1 MLPIR
6 FRPIEMLLDLV
17 EKGHFHAA
25 QDLVPIV
32 RATIDELIL
41 QDEEEEEE
49 SVIEADTLLDALDA
63 AVAAMKEHK
72 EESVEGE
79 LATEPQ

>member
-41 QDEEEEEE
+41 QDEEEE